1 MAWLNVA
8 SLVLGIGCSSRE
20 GESSGQAMGG
30 AGEAGPSGGVDGIAP
45 GGSGVRSTAAGT
57 ASGGNGAAGTSAP
70 SSGAMASGGDR
81 SSTGGAA
88 KGGSGTLGATTALGG
103 SNSGGSST
111 ASGGKSSAGGTVG
124 SGGVTQ
130 SGGAAS
136 GGSTAVA
143 PTKFA
148 NPIIRYDAADPTNGP
163 GSQIFTAD
171 GAAMV
176 WNNKVYLYT
185 GHDEQVEGGSGYK
198 MFDWRLFTSSDMTH
212 WENKGAVMRY
222 NVFGWARG
230 SSSGSGNANAGQVVQ
245 RNDKNGVPK
254 FYFYVPVEGG
264 QSEYGISIGVAVA
277 DAPEGPFKDARG
289 IALISFP
296 DTSRFSATHGW
307 RNLDPTVFVDTDGKA
322 YMYWGNGILYFVQL
336 EEDMIHLK
344 GETYTTDASGNMQ
357 NRSINGVTIA
367 EMPKPNN
374 YTEAPWLSKRGSTY
388 YLSYAAGFPESIA
401 YATSSSPSG
410 PWTYRGVILDRVT
423 NSDTVHQSIFDFNG
437 ASYMSYHNGAL
448 PTGGPYR
455 RSTCMDRLYYDA
467 DGTIAKV
474 VQTK

>member
-1 MAWLNVA
+1 V
-8 SLVLGIGCSSRE
+8 
-20 GESSGQAMGG
+20 
-30 AGEAGPSGGVDGIAP
+30 
-45 GGSGVRSTAAGT
+45 
-57 ASGGNGAAGTSAP
+57 
-70 SSGAMASGGDR
+70 
-81 SSTGGAA
+81 
-88 KGGSGTLGATTALGG
+88 
-103 SNSGGSST
+103 
-111 ASGGKSSAGGTVG
+111 
-124 SGGVTQ
+124 
-130 SGGAAS
+130 
-136 GGSTAVA
+136 VA

-148 NPIIRYDAADPTNGP
+148 NPIIRYDAVDPTNGP
-163 GSQIFTAD
+163 GSPIFTAD
-171 GAAMV
+171 GATMV

-198 MFDWRLFTSSDMTH
+198 MFDWRLWTSTDMTH

-222 NVFGWARG
+222 NVFNWARG
-230 SSSGSGNANAGQVVQ
+230 SATSSGNANAGQVVQ

-296 DTSRFSATHGW
+296 DTSKFSATHSW
-307 RNLDPTVFVDTDGKA
+307 RNLDPTVMVDTDGKV
-322 YMYWGNGILYFVQL
+322 YMYWGNAILYLVQL

-344 GETYTTDASGNMQ
+344 GETYTTDATGKMQ
-357 NRSINGVTIA
+357 NRSISGVTIT
-367 EMPKPNN
+367 EVTKPTN

-388 YLSYAAGFPESIA
+388 YLSYAANFPENIA
-401 YATSSSPSG
+401 YATSASPTG
-410 PWTYRGVILDRVT
+410 PWTSRGTILDRVT

-455 RSTCMDRLYYDA
+455 RSTCMDRLYYNS